1 MKRGKKP
8 PIDMKLSLSRSE
20 RLHKSVFR
28 DGANPHL
35 DNASRAWI
43 NLNCLV
49 CKHKNTERLV
59 ECALTGDEMFWKHV
73 CIHPGPVKI
82 IAITSRDQG
91 INNCSGFL
99 AENSLD
105 TSLKKD

>member
-28 DGANPHL
+28 VGLRPHL
-35 DNASRAWI
+35 DNGARSWI
-43 NLNCLV
+43 NMNCMV
-49 CKHKNTERLV
+49 CQHKNTERLV
-59 ECALTGDEMFWKHV
+59 ESALTGDEMFWKHV
-73 CIHPGPVKI
+73 CIHPGPVKL
-82 IAITSRDQG
+82 IAITSPSQG

-99 AENSLD
+99 AEIP
-105 TSLKKD
+105 